1 MSCTLQPR
9 FHRDEG
15 VTQQNPPLSLIVY
28 HFSTLRRSERSSR
41 GIGLIKSTVTPFLA
55 RGLNETPIFRS
66 LLPDYKDKIKEIV
79 MLLRSRGFPCL
90 NTALRVFTCIPG
102 GRYFAECVTP
112 SPPPPPPHPKKRAR
126 DQNKVTASG
135 VDKAK
140 NYLHMSRKFFGFARK
155 TIVKWLR
162 TGEIE

>member
-28 HFSTLRRSERSSR
+28 HFSTSRRSERSSR

-66 LLPDYKDKIKEIV
+66 LLSDYKDKIKEII
-79 MLLRSRGFPCL
+79 MLLRSRGFPSL
-90 NTALRVFTCIPG
+90 STALRVFTCIPH

-140 NYLHMSRKFFGFARK
+140 KYLHMSRKFFV
-155 TIVKWLR
+155 TE
-162 TGEIE
+162 EIE

>member
-1 MSCTLQPR
+1 MHFTTSFSPR
-9 FHRDEG
+9 RRG
-15 VTQQNPPLSLIVY
+15 NVAKPPLSLI
-28 HFSTLRRSERSSR
+28 HFSTSRRSERYSR

-90 NTALRVFTCIPG
+90 STALRVFTCILG

-112 SPPPPPPHPKKRAR
+112 SPPLHPHTQKKG
-126 DQNKVTASG
+126 T
-135 VDKAK
+135 
-140 NYLHMSRKFFGFARK
+140 
-155 TIVKWLR
+155 
-162 TGEIE
+162 

>member
-9 FHRDEG
+9 FHPDEG
-15 VTQQNPPLSLIVY
+15 VTQKNPPFSLFVY
-28 HFSTLRRSERSSR
+28 HFSTSRRSERYSR

-66 LLPDYKDKIKEIV
+66 LLPDYKDKIKEII

-112 SPPPPPPHPKKRAR
+112 SPPPPPHTQKKGHVIRTRLQLAGWT
-126 DQNKVTASG
+126 K
-135 VDKAK
+135 
-140 NYLHMSRKFFGFARK
+140 LK
-155 TIVKWLR
+155 TICICHENFSGSLEKLS
-162 TGEIE
+162 

>member
-28 HFSTLRRSERSSR
+28 HFSTSRRSERSSR

-66 LLPDYKDKIKEIV
+66 LLSDYKDKIKEII
-79 MLLRSRGFPCL
+79 MLLRSRGFPSL
-90 NTALRVFTCIPG
+90 STALRVFTCIPG

-112 SPPPPPPHPKKRAR
+112 SPPPPPHTPKKGHVIRTRLQLAGWT
-126 DQNKVTASG
+126 KL
-135 VDKAK
+135 K
-140 NYLHMSRKFFGFARK
+140 NICICHENFS
-155 TIVKWLR
+155 
-162 TGEIE
+162 

>member
-9 FHRDEG
+9 FHPDEG
-15 VTQQNPPLSLIVY
+15 VTQKNPPFSPIVY
-28 HFSTLRRSERSSR
+28 HFSTSRRSERYSR

-66 LLPDYKDKIKEIV
+66 LLPDYKDKIKEII

-90 NTALRVFTCIPG
+90 STALRVFTCIPG

-112 SPPPPPPHPKKRAR
+112 SPPPRPHTQKKGHVIRTSLQLAGW
-126 DQNKVTASG
+126 TE
-135 VDKAK
+135 
-140 NYLHMSRKFFGFARK
+140 LK
-155 TIVKWLR
+155 TICICHENFTDSLEKLS
-162 TGEIE
+162 

>member
-1 MSCTLQPR
+1 MHFTTSFSPR
-9 FHRDEG
+9 RRG
-15 VTQQNPPLSLIVY
+15 NVAKPPLSLIVY
-28 HFSTLRRSERSSR
+28 HFSTSRRSERYSR

-90 NTALRVFTCIPG
+90 STALRVFTCIPG
-102 GRYFAECVTP
+102 GRYFAECITP
-112 SPPPPPPHPKKRAR
+112 SPPPPHPKKRAR

-135 VDKAK
+135 VDRAK

-162 TGEIE
+162 TEEIE